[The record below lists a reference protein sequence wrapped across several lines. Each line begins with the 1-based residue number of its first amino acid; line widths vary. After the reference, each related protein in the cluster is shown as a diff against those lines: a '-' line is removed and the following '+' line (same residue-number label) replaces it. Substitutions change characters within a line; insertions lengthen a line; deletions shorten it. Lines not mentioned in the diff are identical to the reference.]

1 MAALFL
7 MRKEAPKF
15 CNVTRSIGTKQE
27 ITMKEKWMSEK
38 EALDKFGQTDLD
50 KHCASGRVH
59 WRECRTTWGAY
70 EYLDTED
77 FERKTIGAAKRT
89 WTQGQEY
96 QQTEEEAGSWDNFLE
111 KELHSLLMEQTPGKG
126 TGKLTLGKGKGKQEG
141 KGKGGRNPPGGPKE
155 PKALEDMPEEE
166 QMVEGL
172 KKLKNTRDLLQ
183 STMTNYDEALE
194 KVKGMNYLA
203 KSALKDKQ
211 QQLVCLETTL
221 EKVKKQVAK
230 GDKGRL

>member
-1 MAALFL
+1 
-7 MRKEAPKF
+7 
-15 CNVTRSIGTKQE
+15 
-27 ITMKEKWMSEK
+27 
-38 EALDKFGQTDLD
+38 
-50 KHCASGRVH
+50 
-59 WRECRTTWGAY
+59 
-70 EYLDTED
+70 
-77 FERKTIGAAKRT
+77 
-89 WTQGQEY
+89 
-96 QQTEEEAGSWDNFLE
+96 
-111 KELHSLLMEQTPGKG
+111 MEQTPGKG

-155 PKALEDMPEEE
+155 PKALEDMPEQE

-172 KKLKNTRDLLQ
+172 KKLKKTRDLLQ

-230 GDKGRL
+230 GDNGRLQAIKDLLKEAVSVIQQAKEEAKELVQISMSTKSQASSKR